1 MTTNFGG
8 VDVVPLLGAIA
19 GCHCSVLWL
28 EGGHFFLYIDNAK
41 IGLCYLGS
49 MPVLFCSRDLIY
61 HLFSFPIFLIFGFLA
76 TWCSLTHP
84 ASHILCSLAYNC
96 KSLQSSFP
104 KIRLKMRPRPK
115 RRLKMRL
122 TRLKMRLKMRL
133 TRLKM
138 RLKMRPKMRL
148 KMRPL
153 RRLRKI
159 QPYCQLNLRL
169 TARKLTWQLRSP

>member
-1 MTTNFGG
+1 MHCSVLWLGGRVTTNFGG

-28 EGGHFFLYIDNAK
+28 EGGHFFSTLIMQKLVFA
-41 IGLCYLGS
+41 IWGLCRYYC
-49 MPVLFCSRDLIY
+49 VVEIY
-61 HLFSFPIFLIFGFLA
+61 HPFSFPIFLIFGFLA

-122 TRLKMRLKMRL
+122 TR
-133 TRLKM
+133 
-138 RLKMRPKMRL
+138 PKTRL